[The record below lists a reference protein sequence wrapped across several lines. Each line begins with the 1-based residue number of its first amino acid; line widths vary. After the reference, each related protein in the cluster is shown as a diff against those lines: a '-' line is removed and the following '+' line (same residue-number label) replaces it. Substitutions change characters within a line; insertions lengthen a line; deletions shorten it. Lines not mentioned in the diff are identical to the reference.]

1 MILPH
6 PGLTTTP
13 PRWFA
18 TESPCPLAFGILPVG
33 SHPHFGFPTNVF
45 LGQEDY
51 DRLRP
56 LSYPQVHLHLKLRRG
71 RYTGSHRNLHTHK
84 THKQTLHTKIEEVS
98 KQNDVLFQTD
108 VFLICF
114 SVVSPSSF
122 ENVTSKW
129 WEPVF
134 TYDHDLFS
142 PMNDF
147 QITKVTTY
155 LHFLKGFQPFQV
167 SRDKTP
173 LPWCAHPFD
182 R

>member
-33 SHPHFGFPTNVF
+33 SHPTFGFPINVF

-84 THKQTLHTKIEEVS
+84 THKQTLHTKEEVS
-98 KQNDVLFQTD
+98 KQNDFFISDWRLPNLFLRCQSL
-108 VFLICF
+108 FLWECNLKMVRATFCIWSWSLIPIERF
-114 SVVSPSSF
+114 S
-122 ENVTSKW
+122 NYKG
-129 WEPVF
+129 
-134 TYDHDLFS
+134 H
-142 PMNDF
+142 N
-147 QITKVTTY
+147 
-155 LHFLKGFQPFQV
+155 LHFFKRFPTFSGVQ
-167 SRDKTP
+167 R
-173 LPWCAHPFD
+173 
-182 R
+182 